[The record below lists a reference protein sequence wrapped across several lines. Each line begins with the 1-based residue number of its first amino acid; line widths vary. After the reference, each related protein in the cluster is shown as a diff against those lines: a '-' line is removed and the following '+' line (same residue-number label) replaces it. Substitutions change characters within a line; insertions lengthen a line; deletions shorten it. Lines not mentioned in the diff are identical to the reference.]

1 MKVKITQVHEK
12 TLTREEL
19 RTAAIE
25 YINIEYPNNTYEENG
40 FLVMWTNTHGSGIID
55 KIRPITSRDK
65 AYLLIRAELIELNKK
80 DKV

>member
-25 YINIEYPNNTYEENG
+25 YINVLAVGME
-40 FLVMWTNTHGSGIID
+40 
-55 KIRPITSRDK
+55 
-65 AYLLIRAELIELNKK
+65 
-80 DKV
+80 